1 MKLSAAIISALAAT
15 AIAAP
20 APAANKPAQLAR
32 KSRMRRAALLN
43 HKSHSK
49 GFSASEGQDGGFG
62 GGYGGFGGDE
72 DSGSTWGSQGTP
84 TGAAGGSWPTGTSS
98 GSYGQSSGGFGSGSG
113 GYGSSGS
120 SGYGSSGYGG
130 SSASAAA
137 SAPTASSV
145 NTAQQSTSSSTSS
158 SANDE
163 YNENWAGVVSQGTE
177 GTVTGVSASFV
188 LPTVKKPTD
197 GAQVDATT
205 HTASTW
211 IGIDGY
217 SCGTGLWQAGVDGTI
232 DSSGTVTWYAWYE
245 WYPAGTIEVDI
256 GDLATGDVSNTSCRP
271 PLTAECQTDH

>member
-1 MKLSAAIISALAAT
+1 MKFSAAIISALAAT

-20 APAANKPAQLAR
+20 APASNKPAQLAR
-32 KSRMRRAALLN
+32 KSRMRRAARLN

-62 GGYGGFGGDE
+62 GGFGGFGGDQ
-72 DSGSTWGSQGTP
+72 DSGSTWGTP

-98 GSYGQSSGGFGSGSG
+98 GSYGQSSGSFGSGSG
-113 GYGSSGS
+113 
-120 SGYGSSGYGG
+120 GYGSSGYGG

-145 NTAQQSTSSSTSS
+145 NTAQQSTSSSTAS

-163 YNENWAGVVSQGTE
+163 LNENWAGVVSQGDE
-177 GTVTGVSASFV
+177 GSVTGVSASFV

-197 GAQVDATT
+197 GSQVDATT

-232 DSSGTVTWYAWYE
+232 DSSGAVTWYAWYE
-245 WYPAGTIEVDI
+245 WYPAGTVEVDI
-256 GDLATGDVSNTSCRP
+256 GDLATGDVSHTACLP
-271 PLTAECQTDH
+271 PSATECQID